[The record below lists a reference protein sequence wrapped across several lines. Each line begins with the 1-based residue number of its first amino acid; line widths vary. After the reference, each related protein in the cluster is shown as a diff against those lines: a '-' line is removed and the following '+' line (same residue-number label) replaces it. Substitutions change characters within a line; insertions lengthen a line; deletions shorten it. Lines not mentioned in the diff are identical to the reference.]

1 MDLSADSS
9 DEGADERGIE
19 SPRGASIAARAA
31 LSAADAS
38 STSVVAAARGEAV
51 EPLDVSF
58 ADDGGAANFRPHFQG
73 RCSASPGASA
83 AQSRLSSTNSPH
95 ERTRP
100 SPDESAAFT
109 TIVACLSSH
118 AARVV
123 NMLAKG
129 GKSRGVAVRTF
140 HAARSCPLTPYVHAS
155 DRAHTL
161 TPRTP
166 TRNAACSYTGR

>member
-1 MDLSADSS
+1 MDLSTDSS
-9 DEGADERGIE
+9 DDGADERGIE

-31 LSAADAS
+31 LRAADAS
-38 STSVVAAARGEAV
+38 STSVVAAARGEV

-58 ADDGGAANFRPHFQG
+58 ADDGDAANLRPHFQG
-73 RCSASPGASA
+73 RCSAIPGASA

-109 TIVACLSSH
+109 TIVACLNSH

-123 NMLAKG
+123 NILAKG